1 MPEIGFG
8 LSKLK
13 NVTLPKVPQMGNKFP
28 QIAFRLCVLT
38 SVGFC
43 RGHPPIAPG
52 NRRQLSPKAA
62 APFFS
67 TAFYFIHLLCRLGLH
82 DVAMELPAKLLE
94 LVKDPEVRDIVIS
107 GDFCAIDRGRGL
119 EEATSPFTEVELEGE
134 LRQLAF
140 EAGVRCDISKPVAD
154 IAIGRFRIHAV
165 LPYGISTAP
174 QLSLRVHPEN
184 HLGLRELT
192 ERGGLCERWAAWLI
206 SALNDQKTIVFS
218 GATGCGKTTLMRALL
233 METSERVIS
242 IEQTPELRL
251 VPPAVQLYS
260 REANQEGVGEVT
272 LSELV
277 THSLR
282 MRPDRLVIGEVR
294 SSEFGAL
301 LQAISNGHPGS
312 MTTLHATS
320 LAQVADRLLILGKL
334 SGLSGELTS
343 MLVTNSID
351 YVVQLSRESRE
362 LEVGI
367 PRLNG
372 STLEIVRLP

>member
-1 MPEIGFG
+1 
-8 LSKLK
+8 
-13 NVTLPKVPQMGNKFP
+13 
-28 QIAFRLCVLT
+28 
-38 SVGFC
+38 
-43 RGHPPIAPG
+43 
-52 NRRQLSPKAA
+52 
-62 APFFS
+62 
-67 TAFYFIHLLCRLGLH
+67 
-82 DVAMELPAKLLE
+82 MELPAKLLE
-94 LVKDPEVRDIVIS
+94 LVVDPAVRDVVIS
-107 GDFCAIDRGRGL
+107 GDFCAIDRGSGL
-119 EEATSPFTEVELEGE
+119 EEVTSPFTEEELEGE

-140 EAGVRCDISKPVAD
+140 EAGVRCDIAKPVAD
-154 IAIGRFRIHAV
+154 IALGRFRIHAV
-165 LPYGISTAP
+165 LPHGVANAP
-174 QLSLRVHPEN
+174 QLSLRVHPES
-184 HLGLRELT
+184 HLGLQDLT
-192 ERGGLCERWAAWLI
+192 AHGGLCKRWAAWLRA
-206 SALNDQKTIVFS
+206 ALNDQKTIVFS
-218 GATGCGKTTLMRALL
+218 GATGSGKTTLLRALL

-251 VPPAVQLYS
+251 LPPAVQLFS

-320 LAQVADRLLILGKL
+320 LSQVADRLLILGKL

-343 MLVTNSID
+343 MLVANSID
-351 YVVQLSRESRE
+351 YVVQLSRDSRE

-367 PRLNG
+367 PQLNG
-372 STLEIVRLP
+372 STLKIVRLP

>member
-1 MPEIGFG
+1 
-8 LSKLK
+8 
-13 NVTLPKVPQMGNKFP
+13 MGNKFL
-28 QIAFRLCVLT
+28 QYAFRLLLLT

-52 NRRQLSPKAA
+52 NWRQLSPKAA

-67 TAFYFIHLLCRLGLH
+67 TAFYFKQLLCPLGLH

-94 LVKDPEVRDIVIS
+94 LVEDPEVRDVVIS

-119 EEATSPFTEVELEGE
+119 EEVTSPFTEAELEGE

-140 EAGVRCDISKPVAD
+140 EAGVRCDIAKPVAD
-154 IAIGRFRIHAV
+154 IALGRFRIHAV
-165 LPYGISTAP
+165 LPHGVSTAP
-174 QLSLRVHPEN
+174 QLSLRVHPES
-184 HLGLRELT
+184 HLGLQDLT
-192 ERGGLCERWAAWLI
+192 ERGGLCKRWAAWLRA
-206 SALNDQKTIVFS
+206 ALLDQKTIVFS
-218 GATGCGKTTLMRALL
+218 GATGSGKTTLLRALL

-251 VPPAVQLYS
+251 LPPAVQLFS

-272 LSELV
+272 LSELL

-320 LAQVADRLLILGKL
+320 LSQVADRLLILGKL

-343 MLVTNSID
+343 MLVANSID
-351 YVVQLSRESRE
+351 YVVQLSRDSRE

-367 PRLNG
+367 PQLNG

>member
-1 MPEIGFG
+1 
-8 LSKLK
+8 
-13 NVTLPKVPQMGNKFP
+13 
-28 QIAFRLCVLT
+28 
-38 SVGFC
+38 
-43 RGHPPIAPG
+43 
-52 NRRQLSPKAA
+52 
-62 APFFS
+62 
-67 TAFYFIHLLCRLGLH
+67 
-82 DVAMELPAKLLE
+82 
-94 LVKDPEVRDIVIS
+94 
-107 GDFCAIDRGRGL
+107 
-119 EEATSPFTEVELEGE
+119 
-134 LRQLAF
+134 
-140 EAGVRCDISKPVAD
+140 
-154 IAIGRFRIHAV
+154 
-165 LPYGISTAP
+165 
-174 QLSLRVHPEN
+174 
-184 HLGLRELT
+184 
-192 ERGGLCERWAAWLI
+192 
-206 SALNDQKTIVFS
+206 
-218 GATGCGKTTLMRALL
+218 

-251 VPPAVQLYS
+251 LPPAVQLFS

-320 LAQVADRLLILGKL
+320 LSQVADRLLILGKL

-343 MLVTNSID
+343 MLVANSID
-351 YVVQLSRESRE
+351 YVVQLSRHSRE

-367 PRLNG
+367 PQLNG